1 MAIKTL
7 KNVTLKWCKFG
18 TVDDYGKY
26 SCQISLSTAQA
37 EQVAGWG
44 LKTKQD
50 EDGNYFIRVR
60 RDEDRG
66 PVVVKDAAL
75 NVITANIANG
85 AIANVMLDVFEYK
98 KFGGGIACRI
108 EKVQVLVWDIYGD
121 DADFEE
127 VSDSEL
133 PTVGGSNGTSG
144 GASSQGADDGGS
156 DAEAER
162 LF

>member
-1 MAIKTL
+1 MGARR
-7 KNVTLKWCKFG
+7 
-18 TVDDYGKY
+18 
-26 SCQISLSTAQA
+26 S
-37 EQVAGWG
+37 
-44 LKTKQD
+44 
-50 EDGNYFIRVR
+50 VR

-127 VSDSEL
+127 VKK
-133 PTVGGSNGTSG
+133 
-144 GASSQGADDGGS
+144 
-156 DAEAER
+156 
-162 LF
+162 

>member
-7 KNVTLKWCKFG
+7 KNVTLKWCKFS

-133 PTVGGSNGTSG
+133 PTVGGSNG
-144 GASSQGADDGGS
+144 ASQGTDDGGS